1 MAEETGGSLGRDLV
15 VVALPSV
22 QRFIAEARS
31 TSDVAAASAIYS
43 ALAGKIIRVL
53 ADEARAAGGEIV
65 LPAASGDQTE
75 DDHARAASGDN
86 AESGVP
92 NRVVAL
98 LPEGKEAARKA
109 CREMG
114 ELWRDFVQ
122 QTFGKP
128 VDTRGFPVAHWVC
141 VPSHPGGYEVQWEEA
156 QQLLQARKRVR
167 DFGWVEW
174 RESALCSLAP
184 RWTASDP
191 PAGLKDHEKAT
202 LSAVGWVKRRW
213 HRTSDRVGFPST
225 SSIAS
230 APFRRAVLEHLGDP
244 DIETAVGDL
253 ARHARQVIRATQG
266 GDIRETRIAGLP
278 RQDAGPTDWFAS
290 TGGPWVY
297 ADRWQAES
305 LARESKTDPASIKG
319 AVEAGRKAAGRLR
332 DLMKERY
339 HEPEPAAYLAVL
351 VQDVDSMG
359 GFLAGTAA
367 SASGTKIDVTVA
379 SHQHVS
385 GVLRQAARRQ
395 RDLLEMPDILG
406 VPVYS
411 GGDDLLAFTPSRTAL
426 QAAMDLQEAQ
436 EALSPELPFAS
447 TAVLF
452 FHNSHAGL
460 QGVLARARS
469 LLDEAKD
476 KLKPRKHALA
486 VGYVRRSGVAEVSIQ
501 PWPAREGR
509 TSADLFGVFSADMPN
524 RLSPRLLADLERD
537 EGELGKLSRQYPDLF
552 RAELA
557 RLVTRH
563 TAKSKDTRDDAV
575 RAAAARA
582 ADALDW
588 LGSHE
593 QAGPDRPDE
602 VSRLENAARVG
613 VFLRQ
618 EAR

>member
-1 MAEETGGSLGRDLV
+1 MAEDTGGSLGRDLV

-22 QRFIAEARS
+22 QRFITEARS

-65 LPAASGDQTE
+65 LPAAIGAQAGQ
-75 DDHARAASGDN
+75 DHARAAGRNN
-86 AESGVP
+86 AESGMP

-98 LPEGKEAARKA
+98 LPDGKDAARKA

-114 ELWRDFVQ
+114 ELWLDFVQ

-128 VDTRGFPVAHWVC
+128 MDTRGFPVAHWVC
-141 VPSHPGGYEVQWEEA
+141 VPPHPGGYEVQWEEA

-167 DFGWVEW
+167 DFEWVEW

-184 RWTASDP
+184 RWPVSDP
-191 PAGLKDHEKAT
+191 PDGLKDHEKAT

-213 HRTSDRVGFPST
+213 HKTAGRVGFPST

-230 APFRRAVLEHLGDP
+230 APFRQAVLEHLGDP
-244 DIETAVGDL
+244 DIEAAVGDL

-278 RQDAGPTDWFAS
+278 RQNADPADWFAS

-305 LARESKTDPASIKG
+305 LARESKADPASLKE
-319 AVEAGRKAAGRLR
+319 AVEAGRKAAGHLR
-332 DLMKERY
+332 DLMGERY
-339 HEPEPAAYLAVL
+339 QEPEPAAYLAVL
-351 VQDVDSMG
+351 VQDLDSMG

-367 SASGTKIDVTVA
+367 SANGTKIDVTVA
-379 SHQHVS
+379 NHQHVS
-385 GVLRQAARRQ
+385 GALRQAAQRQ
-395 RDLLEMPDILG
+395 RDLLGAQGILG

-411 GGDDLLAFTPSRTAL
+411 GGDDLLAFTPARTAL
-426 QAAMDLQEAQ
+426 KAAMKLQ
-436 EALSPELPFAS
+436 EALSAELPFAS

-452 FHNSHAGL
+452 FHYHAGL
-460 QGVLARARS
+460 QSVLARARH

-476 KLKPRKHALA
+476 KLKPGKHALA
-486 VGYVRRSGVAEVSIQ
+486 VGYVRRSGVDEVSIQ
-501 PWPAREGR
+501 PWPARGGR
-509 TSADLFGVFSADMPN
+509 TAADLFGVFAADVPN

-537 EGELGKLSRQYPDLF
+537 EGELGRLSRQYPDLF

-563 TAKSKDTRDDAV
+563 TAKSKDLKDDVV

-602 VSRLENAARVG
+602 VPLLENAARVG